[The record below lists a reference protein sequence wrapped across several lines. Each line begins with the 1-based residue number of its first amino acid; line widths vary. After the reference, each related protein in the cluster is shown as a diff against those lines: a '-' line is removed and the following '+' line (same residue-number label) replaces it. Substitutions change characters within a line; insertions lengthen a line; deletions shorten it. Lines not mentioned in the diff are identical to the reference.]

1 MIREVK
7 LKYTAYTLAKLSREV
22 WGDNAVDYLSSR
34 LESVI
39 TYDQLRVLIDSLE
52 NEIEDK
58 ESISWGELADL
69 THVTQVER
77 FNFCTCEEQEDFPY
91 ADCPREESL

>member
-34 LESVI
+34 LESVL
-39 TYDQLRVLIDSLE
+39 TYDQLKVLIDSLE
-52 NEIEDK
+52 SEIKSE

-69 THVTQVER
+69 THATQVER
-77 FNFCTCEEQEDFPY
+77 FNWCSCEEQEYFPY
-91 ADCPREESL
+91 SDCPREE

>member
-52 NEIEDK
+52 SEIKSE

-69 THVTQVER
+69 THATQVER
-77 FNFCTCEEQEDFPY
+77 FNWCSCEEQEDFPY
-91 ADCPREESL
+91 SDCPREE

>member
-34 LESVI
+34 VESVI

-52 NEIEDK
+52 SEIKSE

-69 THVTQVER
+69 THATQVER
-77 FNFCTCEEQEDFPY
+77 FNWCSCEEQEDFPY
-91 ADCPREESL
+91 SDCPREE

>member
-52 NEIEDK
+52 SEIKSE

-69 THVTQVER
+69 THATQVER
-77 FNFCTCEEQEDFPY
+77 FNWCSCEEQEYFPY
-91 ADCPREESL
+91 SDCPREE